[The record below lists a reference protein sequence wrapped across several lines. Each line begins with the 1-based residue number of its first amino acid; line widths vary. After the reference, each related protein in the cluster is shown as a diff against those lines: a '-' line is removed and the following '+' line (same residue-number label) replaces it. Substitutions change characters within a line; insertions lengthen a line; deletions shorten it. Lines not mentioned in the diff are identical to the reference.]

1 LFWGVS
7 GVQLLLLMRSLKRDQ
22 DIMESELAAYAAH
35 AIQQHFA
42 DQQSHVHW
50 EYPND
55 DHKAAAAEN
64 AKEVLISEVS
74 RDINGRRFESEK
86 GLYGSTTYSPELAS
100 LSELDVGL
108 FGQLDSLNESFS
120 SRTTRSTARRA
131 ANADG
136 SAEESLVLSIEDRM
150 ASFDGVAARQSL
162 RFIGLGIREISD
174 EIQHN
179 ALFRCGGGVSD
190 NVETQL
196 HATSSS
202 SSDEE
207 DDVVSERLDL
217 ASDIAA
223 RPAPR

>member
-1 LFWGVS
+1 
-7 GVQLLLLMRSLKRDQ
+7 
-22 DIMESELAAYAAH
+22 MESELAAYAAH

-55 DHKAAAAEN
+55 DHKAAAAAAAAEN
-64 AKEVLISEVS
+64 SKEVLNSEVS
-74 RDINGRRFESEK
+74 RDINGKRFESEK

-100 LSELDVGL
+100 LSEPDVAL
-108 FGQLDSLNESFS
+108 VGQLDSLNESFS
-120 SRTTRSTARRA
+120 SRTTTRSTARRS

-179 ALFRCGGGVSD
+179 ALFRCGGGVTRD
-190 NVETQL
+190 GVETQL

-217 ASDIAA
+217 PSATAA
-223 RPAPR
+223 RPST